1 MIEVHSLR
9 RELTYSCR
17 FSLDTE
23 GQGACLLLFY
33 LNDVVVGL
41 HISWCEVLPCKVYT
55 SSWLILP
62 SQFQAQFQ
70 FRFQSEVLFSIWAE
84 EVEAGLGVFERQFH
98 TRPVHDP
105 GSGWVGPGGARFIRN
120 ERNSQGTE
128 SLSGPNSRF
137 WIPKWDWGHLDK
149 SWVVPVPI
157 CTRINAPEKS
167 SRKIHIRLTLRCWG
181 NSSIPGGRFSKWF

>member
-1 MIEVHSLR
+1 MFVITWS
-9 RELTYSCR
+9 
-17 FSLDTE
+17 F
-23 GQGACLLLFY
+23 
-33 LNDVVVGL
+33 VGL

-84 EVEAGLGVFERQFH
+84 EVEAGLGVLERQFH
-98 TRPVHDP
+98 TRAVHDP
-105 GSGWVGPGGARFIRN
+105 KSGWVGPGGARFIRN

-167 SRKIHIRLTLRCWG
+167 LRKIHITYLQIALFSAWIILSHQSLMNQEWRLWAMSTDYIFIYYIYIWLGVW
-181 NSSIPGGRFSKWF
+181 